1 MPNKNAAVEKL
12 SPMKNLTTEQANLLD
27 KIINF
32 AQESLVNHNTP
43 AVFTIYGEAG
53 TGKSVVL
60 SQFFNRLQTAA
71 RTEKNS
77 PFFGTQN
84 YFLVNHPE
92 ILKVYRQIAGDF
104 PNLLK
109 KDYQRPTS
117 FINQMNKK
125 AGQADIIVVD
135 EAHLLLSKPDH
146 YNNFY
151 HDNQLVEI
159 LKLAKVVIIV
169 ADFHQVLRM
178 KSLWTADRL
187 DKIIPMLVII

>member
-77 PFFGTQN
+77 PFFRN
-84 YFLVNHPE
+84 A
-92 ILKVYRQIAGDF
+92 K
-104 PNLLK
+104 LL
-109 KDYQRPTS
+109 
-117 FINQMNKK
+117 F
-125 AGQADIIVVD
+125 
-135 EAHLLLSKPDH
+135 SKPSR
-146 YNNFY
+146 NS
-151 HDNQLVEI
+151 E
-159 LKLAKVVIIV
+159 
-169 ADFHQVLRM
+169 
-178 KSLWTADRL
+178 SLSANCR
-187 DKIIPMLVII
+187 